1 MSRGVSVVAEHAFN
15 RAQYPELERAVAYFH
30 NNSIRSLLH
39 MAHATIEFPP
49 SEATFSAAVANS
61 QRRFQFMFA
70 RFLISAGMLSPSN
83 ISRVQLHL
91 PAVTTLDS
99 NAAVV
104 LSMPEFNKRRR
115 RFLQNA
121 PASISF
127 AIFDGIVLKPSWIG
141 CAASYM
147 VLARHAVSIGTKQL
161 LVVEDDVIF
170 PPNFSQRL
178 AAAKQFLTTLPAWD
192 MFSGL
197 IVDVTPE
204 TSVLDAQFVDGT
216 LYVVLDRMT
225 STVCNLYNRHA
236 LELLAQWDMNDRN
249 DQTNTIDRYLN
260 RRNMTVVT
268 TMPYM
273 VDHERGTQST
283 LWKIEPDH
291 YSKWIQRSQEILL
304 AKTMA
309 FLARRRMEA
318 FHVARVGSNAQQQA
332 ATEGITIAVP
342 TQRAYRWFG

>member
-1 MSRGVSVVAEHAFN
+1 MN
-15 RAQYPELERAVAYFH
+15 REQYPELEHAVAYFQ

-39 MAHATIEFPP
+39 IVHSTIERPP
-49 SEATFSAAVANS
+49 SQESVAIAIARS
-61 QRRFQFMFA
+61 QRRFEFMFA
-70 RFLISAGMLSPSN
+70 RFLASAGMLPPSN
-83 ISRVQLHL
+83 ISHVPLYL
-91 PAVTTLDS
+91 PAVTRPGS
-99 NAAVV
+99 AAVV
-104 LSMPEFNKRRR
+104 LSLPEFNKRRR

-121 PASISF
+121 PASVSF
-127 AIFDGIVLKPSWIG
+127 SIFDGIVLKPSWVG

-147 VLARHAVSIGTKQL
+147 MLARHAVGTGTNQL

-170 PPNFSQRL
+170 PPNFSERL
-178 AAAKQFLTTLPAWD
+178 AEAKQFLATLPAWD

-204 TSVLDAQFVDGT
+204 TSVLDVQFLDGT
-216 LYVVLDRMT
+216 MFVVLDRMT

-273 VDHERGTQST
+273 VDHERGAQST

-291 YSKWIQRSQEILL
+291 YSRWIQRSQEMLM

-309 FLARRRMEA
+309 FLARRRMDE
-318 FHVARVGSNAQQQA
+318 FHVAQATSLAQQKA
-332 ATEGITIAVP
+332 ATEIVTTAVP
-342 TQRAYRWFG
+342 SAYRWYG

>member
-1 MSRGVSVVAEHAFN
+1 MTRGVSVVAEHALN
-15 RAQYPELERAVAYFH
+15 REHYPELERAVAYFH
-30 NNSIRSLLH
+30 NDSIRSLLH
-39 MAHATIEFPP
+39 TTQATIERPP
-49 SEATFSAAVANS
+49 SEATVAAAVASS

-70 RFLISAGMLSPSN
+70 RFLISAGMFSPSN
-83 ISRVQLHL
+83 ISCVPLYL
-91 PAVTTLDS
+91 PAITTLNSDT
-99 NAAVV
+99 AVV
-104 LSMPEFNKRRR
+104 LSMPEFIKRRR
-115 RFLQNA
+115 RFLRNA

-127 AIFDGIVLKPSWIG
+127 AIFDGVVLKPSWVG

-147 VLARHAVSIGTKQL
+147 VLARHAVRMGTKQM

-178 AAAKQFLTTLPAWD
+178 AAAKQFLATLPTWD

-318 FHVARVGSNAQQQA
+318 FHVSHSVSHKQQQA
-332 ATEGITIAVP
+332 SSDGTTRSVP
-342 TQRAYRWFG
+342 TKRTYRWFG